1 MFKKKNLIFTLLII
15 SFVFL
20 AISSSFAQT
29 TGSNSGGVTIENP
42 IKADTLAE
50 LLADILSII
59 VQIGIPILVIM
70 VIYTGFT
77 FVMARGNEN
86 KITEAKTAIFSVL
99 IGSAIVIGAYAISE
113 AIRNTVND
121 LQRGTPSASQNSP
134 VGGIFETSD

>member
-1 MFKKKNLIFTLLII
+1 MFKKKNLIFTLFII
-15 SFVFL
+15 SFIFL
-20 AISSSFAQT
+20 TASSVQAQAG
-29 TGSNSGGVTIENP
+29 GSNSGAQIQNP

-70 VIYTGFT
+70 VIFTGFT
-77 FVMARGNEN
+77 FVMARGNEA
-86 KITEAKTAIFSVL
+86 KITQAKTAIFSVL

-121 LQRGTPSASQNSP
+121 LQRGTPSASQTNP